1 MKEMRSEIL
10 TFRLTPEEKEQ
21 LHQRMDDMGI
31 RSTSAF
37 IRKMVLNGYCVSLQV
52 PELKDISSQLRRLNA
67 NLNQYTKRAHVSGN
81 VYQEDVEDLVTKAEA
96 LQDAVNEVFRKLSK
110 INA

>member
-21 LHQRMDDMGI
+21 LHQRMEDMGI

-37 IRKMVLNGYCVSLQV
+37 IRKMVLNGCCVSLQV

>member
-21 LHQRMDDMGI
+21 LHQRMEDMGI

-81 VYQEDVEDLVTKAEA
+81 VYQEDVEDLITKAEA

>member
-21 LHQRMDDMGI
+21 LHQRMEDMGI

>member
-1 MKEMRSEIL
+1 MRSEIL

-21 LHQRMDDMGI
+21 LHQRMEDMGI

>member
-1 MKEMRSEIL
+1 MKEFSSEFL

>member
-1 MKEMRSEIL
+1 MKENRSEIL
-10 TFRLTPEEKEQ
+10 VFRLTPEEKARV
-21 LHQRMDDMGI
+21 HQRMADMGI
-31 RSTSAF
+31 RSTSSY
-37 IRKMVLNGYCVSLQV
+37 IRKMVLNGYCIHLQLD
-52 PELKDISSQLRRLNA
+52 ELQDIASQLRRLNA

-81 VYQEDVEDLVTKAEA
+81 VYQEDVEDLVSRTES

>member
-21 LHQRMDDMGI
+21 LHQRMEDMGI

-37 IRKMVLNGYCVSLQV
+37 IRKMVLNGYCVSLQLD
-52 PELKDISSQLRRLNA
+52 ELQDIASQLRRLNA